1 MTQLPER
8 IERALE
14 ALNQEFPV
22 LLTGL
27 GLSILALVLIG
38 VLRTFVL
45 RQVHRRTH
53 DVVVLYRWRKATNYL
68 AALSGLTALVL
79 IWFEKLRLALTI
91 LGLLSAGVAL
101 ALSGLIAAMAGWA
114 FILLRRPFE
123 VGDRIQV
130 GGHAGDVIDIRLF
143 KFTLMEIGN
152 WVDADQSTGRVIH
165 VPNGKVLT
173 EVVVNYTRGF
183 HYIWDEI
190 PVLVTFESDWAK
202 AKKILQEIADRHVG
216 ETAEQARL
224 ELRKAAQR
232 FMLYYSRLTPTVY
245 TKVVDS
251 GVLLTIRHLVEPRK
265 RRGAVGEIWEEILR
279 AFHDEPGIDFA
290 YPTRRYFDHATE
302 GKAALLDV
310 EGLANPP
317 GNAPTPDPG

>member
-1 MTQLPER
+1 MTELPDR
-8 IERALE
+8 IARALE
-14 ALNQEFPV
+14 ALHTDFPE
-22 LLTGL
+22 LLL
-27 GLSILALVLIG
+27 GMALSLVALVAIG
-38 VLRTFVL
+38 LLRALVL
-45 RQVHRRTH
+45 RQVHRWTE
-53 DVVVLYRWRKATNYL
+53 DVVVLYRWRKLTNYL
-68 AALSGLTALVL
+68 ASVAGLLALVL
-79 IWFEKLRLALTI
+79 IWFEKLRLALTV

-123 VGDRIQV
+123 IGDRIQV
-130 GGHAGDVIDIRLF
+130 GNYAGDVIDIRLF

-190 PVLVTFESDWAK
+190 PVLVTFESDWEK
-202 AKKILQEIADRHVG
+202 AKRILQEVADHHVG
-216 ETAEQARL
+216 ETAESARH
-224 ELRKAAQR
+224 ELRKAARR
-232 FMLYYSRLTPTVY
+232 FLLYYSTLTPTVY

-265 RRGAVGEIWEEILR
+265 RRGAVQDIWEEILR
-279 AFHDEPGIDFA
+279 AFAAEPDIDFA
-290 YPTRRYFDHATE
+290 YPTWRIYQLPE
-302 GKAALLDV
+302 PS
-310 EGLANPP
+310 PP
-317 GNAPTPDPG
+317 PPMRGD

>member
-1 MTQLPER
+1 MTQLPDR
-8 IERALE
+8 IQRALD
-14 ALNQEFPV
+14 ALHQEFPV
-22 LLTGL
+22 LVTGL

-38 VLRTFVL
+38 VLRAFVL
-45 RQVHRRTH
+45 RQVHRRTE
-53 DVVVLYRWRKATNYL
+53 DVVVLYRWRKVTNYL
-68 AALSGLTALVL
+68 AALAGLTALVL
-79 IWFEKLRLALTI
+79 IWFEKLRLALTL

-130 GGHAGDVIDIRLF
+130 GDHAGDVIDIRLF

-190 PVLVTFESDWAK
+190 PVLVTFESNWEK
-202 AKKILQEIADRHVG
+202 AKTILQEIADHHVG
-216 ETAEQARL
+216 ETAERARA

-232 FMLYYSRLTPTVY
+232 FMLYYSQLTPTVY
-245 TKVVDS
+245 TKVIDS

-279 AFHDEPGIDFA
+279 AFHDEPDIDFA
-290 YPTRRYFDHATE
+290 YPTRRFFDHTAE
-302 GKAALLDV
+302 GKAGLRGV
-310 EGLANPP
+310 ESLVDEP
-317 GNAPTPDPG
+317 GNAPPPTEG

>member
-1 MTQLPER
+1 MTQLPAR

-22 LLTGL
+22 LLTGIA
-27 GLSILALVLIG
+27 LSLLALVLIG
-38 VLRTFVL
+38 VLRAFVL
-45 RQVHRRTH
+45 RQIHRRTD
-53 DVVVLYRWRKATNYL
+53 DVVVLYRWRKLTNYL
-68 AALSGLTALVL
+68 AALAGFTTLVL
-79 IWFEKLRLALTI
+79 IWFEKLRLALTL

-130 GGHAGDVIDIRLF
+130 GEHAGDVIDIRLF

-183 HYIWDEI
+183 HYIWNEI

-216 ETAEQARL
+216 ETAKQARL

-245 TKVVDS
+245 TKVEDS

-265 RRGAVGEIWEEILR
+265 RRGALGAIWEEILR
-279 AFHDEPGIDFA
+279 AFGDEPDIDFA
-290 YPTRRYFDHATE
+290 YPTRRFFDHVAE
-302 GKAALLDV
+302 GKTTRRGGDGGDP
-310 EGLANPP
+310 EP
-317 GNAPTPDPG
+317 GNALPPGDR